1 MQRADRASK
10 IIVTGAGGFVGR
22 VLVARL
28 VADGAQVT
36 AIDHAVQ
43 PRPGMEA
50 LCGDLTDAALL
61 QRALAGGCDAVI
73 HLATVPGGA
82 AEQDPVAARR
92 TNVDATMALTEVAA
106 KSGPCPKFI
115 FASSIA
121 VFGARLPAEGVDDA
135 TPLAPHMLY
144 GAHKAMIEQWVATL
158 SRRGEIDGLS
168 LRLPGIVARPAAA
181 SGMKSAFISDVFHA
195 VRAGT
200 PFVSPVSPGATMWLL
215 SVHGAAAA
223 LAHALQPMT
232 SLPETRAV
240 TLPALRVSMQ
250 ALVDEIARQCGRD
263 AGVVSYRP
271 DAMLEAAFGTQPSL
285 STAVADRL
293 GFAHDGTLEQ
303 LVAAALASLD
313 PTEGHIS

>member
-1 MQRADRASK
+1 VQRADRASK
-10 IIVTGAGGFVGR
+10 IIVTGASGFVGR

-28 VADGAQVT
+28 LADGAQVT

-61 QRALAGGCDAVI
+61 QRAFAGGCDAVI

-92 TNVDATMALTEVAA
+92 TNVEATMALTEVAA
-106 KSGPCPKFI
+106 RSGQCPKFI

-121 VFGARLPAEGVDDA
+121 VFGAPLPAEGVDDA
-135 TPLAPHMLY
+135 TPLAPRMLY
-144 GAHKAMIEQWVATL
+144 GAHKAMIEHWLATL

-181 SGMKSAFISDVFHA
+181 SGMKSAFMSDVFHA
-195 VRAGT
+195 VRAGI

-215 SVHGAAAA
+215 SVQGAAAS

-232 SLPETRAV
+232 PLPATRAA

-250 ALVDEIARQCGRD
+250 ALVEEIARQCGRD
-263 AGVVSYRP
+263 PGIVGYRP
-271 DAMLEAAFGTQPSL
+271 DVVLEAAFGNQPAL
-285 STAVADRL
+285 STAAADRL
-293 GFAHDGTLEQ
+293 GFVHDGTLGD
-303 LVAAALASLD
+303 LVASALATFDS
-313 PTEGHIS
+313 TEGLTQ

>member
-1 MQRADRASK
+1 VLRAGPGSK
-10 IIVTGAGGFVGR
+10 IIVTGADGFVGR

-28 VADGAQVT
+28 VAEGARVVGVDR
-36 AIDHAVQ
+36 ALQ

-50 LCGDLTDAALL
+50 ICGDLTDAAVLH
-61 QRALAGGCDAVI
+61 RAFTDGCDAVI

-82 AEQDPVAARR
+82 AEQDPAAARR
-92 TNVDATMALTEVAA
+92 TNVEATMALAEIAA
-106 KSGPCPKFI
+106 KSGQCPKFI

-121 VFGARLPAEGVDDA
+121 VFGAPLPADGVDDT

-181 SGMKSAFISDVFHA
+181 SGMKSAFMSDVFHA

-200 PFVSPVSPGATMWLL
+200 PFVSPVSPDATMWIL
-215 SVHGAAAA
+215 SVQAAAAA
-223 LAHALQPMT
+223 LAQALHPMMP
-232 SLPETRAV
+232 LPLTRAI
-240 TLPALRVSMQ
+240 TLPALRVSMR

-263 AGVVSYRP
+263 PGVVSYRP
-271 DAMLEAAFGTQPSL
+271 DAALEAAFGTQPAL
-285 STAVADRL
+285 STAAADRL
-293 GFAHDGTLEQ
+293 GFVHDGTLEQ
-303 LVAAALASLD
+303 LVAAALTTLA
-313 PTEGHIS
+313 PTEGHAP